1 MANIIVYGGGFAGVA
16 AAAKAASKAP
26 NHEVILISPY
36 PDDMLGGIGTSGGQN
51 YWDTIEWPRGSLTA
65 RGSFAF
71 WYDTYPKYYGVAEM
85 SKLLK
90 TESLGKYN
98 NISVYT
104 GYDIS
109 GFRTTGS
116 PYRITSVDVKRI
128 YRDADGYIK
137 WGVSSLTFDGAVF
150 IDASE
155 EARLARCVNTSATY
169 GRYDWPAAMLESA
182 EQNRNYTARQQA
194 ATLMFKMKGISAA
207 SSGDMNYSQSAKG
220 VWGCWGGASNYK
232 NPNGRVAAF
241 NNAHG
246 PSGYM
251 IKPVN
256 AAQDG
261 TNSPHWWINA
271 FLVFNVDGRA
281 HSRDEGS
288 SFYPSSMLA
297 GTKSTDRAW
306 VDARR
311 FLHANR
317 AQFEGAMRSYPGFG
331 AASLVYSDG
340 LPEVGSVLY
349 IRETVHMAKDS
360 AGRMNG
366 TEDRNYAVGATASLS
381 AGDAP
386 GRGAD
391 AANYASRIG
400 LAMYNADVHPY
411 RYTDLMKNGA
421 YLWGSESWEKMRPD
435 RPVTNPERPQYPVYM
450 PYACLT
456 TGYVANLLI
465 PGYGAGVSSYS
476 WGEVRVF
483 PNLCVLGDAA
493 GIAAAYSVNSGVQA
507 LDIGWSATHVK
518 AVQNDLAA
526 AGARLEK

>member
-26 NHEVILISPY
+26 NHDIILISPY

-51 YWDTIEWPRGSLTA
+51 YWDTIEWPRGALTA
-65 RGSFAF
+65 RGSFAY
-71 WYDTYPKYYGVAEM
+71 WYDTYPKYYGVSEM

-90 TESLGKYN
+90 TDSLGKYN
-98 NISVYT
+98 NISIYT
-104 GYDIS
+104 GYDIA
-109 GFRTTGS
+109 GFRTAS
-116 PYRITSVDVKRI
+116 APFRIASVDIKRI
-128 YRDADGYIK
+128 YRDADGHIK
-137 WGVSSLTFDGAVF
+137 WGVSGLTFNGAVF
-150 IDASE
+150 VDASE
-155 EARLARCVNTSATY
+155 EGRLARCANTAATC

-194 ATLMFKMKGISAA
+194 ATLMVKMKGISPK
-207 SSGDMNYSQSAKG
+207 SVGDMNYSQSAKG
-220 VWGCWGGASNYK
+220 VWGGWGGAARYK
-232 NPNGRVAAF
+232 DPAGPIAAF
-241 NNAHG
+241 NNAYG

-261 TNSPHWWINA
+261 AASPHWWINA

-281 HSRDEGS
+281 HSRDAGS
-288 SFYPSSMLA
+288 SFYPQGMLA
-297 GTKSTDRAW
+297 GTKSTDSAW
-306 VDARR
+306 IDARR
-311 FLHANR
+311 FLHTNR
-317 AQFEGAMRSYPGFG
+317 SRFEGAMRSYPGFE
-331 AASLVYSDG
+331 AASLVYLDG
-340 LPEVGSVLY
+340 FPEVGAVLY
-349 IRETVHMAKDS
+349 VRETVHMSKNSQD
-360 AGRMNG
+360 RMNG
-366 TEDRNYAVGATASLS
+366 TEDRNYAVGATASLG

-391 AANYASRIG
+391 AGYYASRIG

-411 RYTDLMKNGA
+411 RYTDLMKNGT
-421 YLWGSESWEKMRPD
+421 YLWGAESWEKMRPD
-435 RPVTNPERPQYPVYM
+435 RPVTNPERPACPVYM

-456 TGYVANLLI
+456 TGYVSNLLI

-493 GIAAAYSVNSGVQA
+493 GIAAAYSVNRSIPA
-507 LDIGWSATHVK
+507 LEIGWSAAHVS